1 MNRKNKTI
9 LLAGLWLLSIF
20 FAVKIF
26 QSINDP
32 IKFNKIKNQRYA
44 DVIDRL
50 KDIRLAQI
58 AHKDVKGKFSN
69 NFDSLI
75 KFVDTGIFTIT
86 QQRDS
91 SYYQYSPV
99 YRIDMLQEIIII
111 DTLGF
116 VPVKDS
122 LFGESQ
128 RYKEIDRIPVDG
140 IDEKFKL
147 SSKIIDKNGFK
158 VPVFEVKVAKN
169 VVLHDYQDS
178 YLLQEEEQTISVD
191 GVNGSEIILGSLT
204 DVSTNGNWPTIFD
217 TERK

>member
-9 LLAGLWLLSIF
+9 LIAGLWLLSIF

-50 KDIRLAQI
+50 KDIRLSQI

-128 RYKEIDRIPVDG
+128 RYKEIARIPVDG

>member
-1 MNRKNKTI
+1 MNRTNKTI

-26 QSINDP
+26 QSISDP
-32 IKFNKIKNQRYA
+32 IKFNKVKNQRYA

-50 KDIRLAQI
+50 KDIRLAQV
-58 AHKDVKGKFSN
+58 AHKDVKGEFSN
-69 NFDSLI
+69 NFDSLV

-91 SYYQYSPV
+91 SYYQYSPI
-99 YRIDMLQEIIII
+99 YQIDILQEVVII

-122 LFGESQ
+122 LFGKSQ
-128 RYKEIDRIPVDG
+128 RYKEIARIPVDG
-140 IDEKFKL
+140 IEETFKL
-147 SSKIIDKNGFK
+147 ESKIIDKNGFK

-169 VVLHDYQDS
+169 IVLYDYQDS
-178 YLLQEEEQTISVD
+178 YLLQKEEQTISVD

>member
-32 IKFNKIKNQRYA
+32 IKFNKIKNQRYS

-128 RYKEIDRIPVDG
+128 RYKEIARIPVDG

-178 YLLQEEEQTISVD
+178 YLLQEEELTISVD

>member
-1 MNRKNKTI
+1 MNRTNKTI

-20 FAVKIF
+20 FTVKIF

-32 IKFNKIKNQRYA
+32 IKFNKVKNQRYA

-58 AHKDVKGKFSN
+58 AYKDVKGKFSN

-75 KFVDTGIFTIT
+75 KFVDNGIFTIT

-91 SYYQYSPV
+91 SYYQYSPI
-99 YRIDMLQEIIII
+99 YRIDILQEVIII

-122 LFGESQ
+122 LFGKSQ
-128 RYKEIDRIPVDG
+128 RYKEIARVPVDG
-140 IDEKFKL
+140 IEETYKL
-147 SSKIIDKNGFK
+147 ESKIIDKNGFK

-169 VVLHDYQDS
+169 VVLYDYQDS
-178 YLLQEEEQTISVD
+178 YLLQKEEQTVSVD

>member
-128 RYKEIDRIPVDG
+128 RYKEIARIPVDG

-178 YLLQEEEQTISVD
+178 YLLQEEELTISVD